1 MIIVEVTNETGERA
15 LWEKLKDR
23 AIKSGWN
30 DDPHWG
36 QVGILWFNSAVELR
50 DALIEATK

>member
-1 MIIVEVTNETGERA
+1 MIVVEVTNESGERG